1 MGGTEHLALYAAA
14 MDIPIATAVSVAEM
28 HDALAQF
35 ESRDLIV
42 IDTPGCG
49 PRDAASIAHLAR
61 LLQAASC
68 NEVHLVLAASLSE
81 WSTRAAA
88 RTLAPLAPTRAILT
102 KLDEAG
108 GIGHVL
114 AVAKTANLGIAYTCA
129 GPNVPDNIEAA
140 SAARLARR
148 MLDPTPAMD

>member
-1 MGGTEHLALYAAA
+1 M
-14 MDIPIATAVSVAEM
+14 
-28 HDALAQF
+28 
-35 ESRDLIV
+35 

-68 NEVHLVLAASLSE
+68 HEVHLVLAASLSD
-81 WSTRAAA
+81 WATRAAA
-88 RTLAPLAPTRAILT
+88 KTLAPLTPTRGIIT

-108 GIGHVL
+108 GIGHIL
-114 AVAKTANLGIAYTCA
+114 GAAKAANLGIAYTCA

-148 MLDPTPAMD
+148 MLDPTPDLA